1 LRRYP
6 FAAEHWQEPEDF
18 RGLKFGASVEEM
30 KAVFGNKV
38 QSASVKPS
46 NPRMNFFSER
56 QNRHRS
62 GRFYVWL
69 S

>member
-6 FAAEHWQEPEDF
+6 FAAEHWQEPDDF

-46 NPRMNFFSER
+46 NPRMNFF
-56 QNRHRS
+56 
-62 GRFYVWL
+62 F
-69 S
+69 